1 MLRFHIV
8 SLFPSFFAS
17 ALQTGLMERA
27 LEKGLISVDFTDP
40 RAFTRDRHRHV
51 DDRPYGGGPGMVM
64 QIDPVARA
72 LRSLPHPGRML
83 CMAPNGRPASQKL
96 MRELALEE
104 DITIVCGRYEGF
116 DARLFRLFPLEP
128 LAVGDIVLNG
138 GETAALAILEAV
150 SRLVPGFMGKEAS
163 GDEES
168 FSAGLL
174 EYPHFTR
181 PPLYEGL
188 AIPEILSEGNHA
200 DIARWR
206 KEQALATTLARRPEL
221 LDEAELTEEDVRTLQ
236 GLGRTGLGRSISLC
250 LLRQKEDRRAR
261 WERKIYA
268 SLDEAGLDACLDL
281 ARIFSL
287 NAVLVADEQ
296 GHEGTAASLEQQ
308 MQALTRHYG
317 ERPLLLAVAPWPR
330 KKTTLSAVQIRSL
343 ARSRPVV
350 LLAGALGYLPKSVLG
365 VCDGF
370 VRPVHCLK
378 SGSSSSSSLDARTQ
392 LVMLLDRILGDL
404 C

>member
-308 MQALTRHYG
+308 MQVL
-317 ERPLLLAVAPWPR
+317 
-330 KKTTLSAVQIRSL
+330 
-343 ARSRPVV
+343 PV
-350 LLAGALGYLPKSVLG
+350 
-365 VCDGF
+365 
-370 VRPVHCLK
+370 
-378 SGSSSSSSLDARTQ
+378 
-392 LVMLLDRILGDL
+392 RILQPVQQLPQFPGRENPGGLWPLEQQIGHLTGCPGSAANPAGVGGGNQIGLVPAQLFLHLGPDGLPLPLGGVESGDKPAE
-404 C
+404 

>member
-188 AIPEILSEGNHA
+188 GIPEILSEGNHA

-206 KEQALATTLARRPEL
+206 REQALATTLARRPDL
-221 LDEAELTEEDVRTLQ
+221 LDEADLAEDDMHTLRACP
-236 GLGRTGLGRSISLC
+236 RTGLGRSLSLG
-250 LLRQKEDRRAR
+250 LLRQKATRRAR
-261 WERKIYA
+261 WEKKLYA
-268 SLDEAGLDACLDL
+268 PMDEAALASCLDL
-281 ARIFSL
+281 ARTFSL
-287 NAVLVADEQ
+287 NAAFVASEEDEADKAD
-296 GHEGTAASLEQQ
+296 GTASLEQQ
-308 MQALTRHYG
+308 LQTLTRHYG
-317 ERPLLLAVAPWPR
+317 ERPLVLAVTAWPR
-330 KKTTLSAVQIRSL
+330 TKTTLSARQIQRL
-343 ARSRPVV
+343 VRQRPVV
-350 LLAGALGYLPKSVLG
+350 LLAGSQGYLPKSVLSL
-365 VCDGF
+365 CEGF
-370 VRPVHCLK
+370 VRPVHCLQHT
-378 SGSSSSSSLDARTQ
+378 GSLEAHTQ
-392 LVMLLDRILGDL
+392 LVLLLDRILGDL